1 MSAMAD
7 QSPIGRLTFV
17 NERRR
22 LIAKGMSMGTVSQA
36 TPVLTRHSPDVISVW
51 PKQEINLGCR
61 QLRQYAV
68 F

>member
-1 MSAMAD
+1 MAE
-7 QSPIGRLTFV
+7 QSLIGRLTFV

-22 LIAKGMSMGTVSQA
+22 LVAKGMSLGTVSQA
-36 TPVLTRHSPDVISVW
+36 EPVLTRHSPDVISVW
-51 PKQEINLGCR
+51 PKQEIILGCR